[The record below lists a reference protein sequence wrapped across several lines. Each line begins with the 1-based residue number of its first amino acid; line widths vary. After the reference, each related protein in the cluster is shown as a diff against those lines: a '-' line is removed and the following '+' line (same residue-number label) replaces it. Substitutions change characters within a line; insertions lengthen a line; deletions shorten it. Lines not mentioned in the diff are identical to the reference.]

1 MPTITTDMRETLDW
15 MTARRIRFEPE
26 LPITATNLQDAIE
39 QAITVPQ
46 TITATPVSA
55 SPYAPTNS
63 DSYLAVDTTAGPITI
78 NLQAAAARIGLPL
91 VIKDVNGHAAANNI
105 TLVPSGAE
113 TIDGLAPYLMDS
125 NFSAIN
131 LYPKAAGG
139 YSVAP

>member
-15 MTARRIRFEPE
+15 MTARRIRYEPT
-26 LPITATNLQDAIE
+26 LPITATNMQDAIT
-39 QAITVPQ
+39 QAINVPQ
-46 TITATPVSA
+46 TINPTPVSA

-63 DSYLAVDTTAGPITI
+63 DSYLAVDTTVSAITI
-78 NLQAAAARIGLPL
+78 NLQPAASRTGLPL
-91 VIKDVNGHAAANNI
+91 IIKDVNGNAATNII
-105 TLVPSGAE
+105 TLVPDGAE

-125 NFSAIN
+125 DYSAIT